1 MNKRMK
7 CCIVLAL
14 LFAMPSYAF
23 AMNQFEPFV
32 PMLMSFLFIVVLFL
46 VFREVVC
53 WYWKINVRIE
63 LLTEIRDLLKNQAK

>member
-1 MNKRMK
+1 MK
-7 CCIVLAL
+7 KWMKYCIASAL
-14 LFAMPSYAF
+14 LIAIPSYAF

-32 PMLMSFLFIVVLFL
+32 PMLMSFLFILVMFL

-53 WYWKINVRIE
+53 WYWKINLRIE